1 MTGLRRMDG
10 LAVYDRPRPGAVRVV
25 FVHGTMDRSAS
36 FVKTMRRLPDL
47 DLVRYDR
54 RGYGQSAGAG
64 MAETID
70 EHVADLVSVI
80 DGVPSVVVGH
90 SFGALVA
97 LAAAAQ
103 RPDAVRALVAY
114 ESPVPWTAWWPARSA
129 GGTAVTTSETEGMEL
144 AVDRFM
150 RRMIGDERWDQL
162 PPAIRAARHADG
174 RLLIADLRAAR
185 RGGVPF
191 DPSALTHPVMVGTGS
206 ESEPH
211 HQHGARYLVDTL
223 PDAELVVIDGATHT
237 AHFTHPQAFAA
248 IVTGAVVRAGERA

>member
-1 MTGLRRMDG
+1 VTGRRHVDG
-10 LAVYDRPRPGAVRVV
+10 LAVHDRPNPGAARVV

-54 RGYGQSAGAG
+54 RGYGQSVGAG

-80 DGVPSVVVGH
+80 DGVACVVVGH
-90 SFGALVA
+90 SFGGLVA
-97 LAAAAQ
+97 LAAAAHH
-103 RPDAVRALVAY
+103 PGVLRALVVY
-114 ESPVPWTAWWPARSA
+114 EPPLPWTDWWPARSA
-129 GGTAVTTSETEGMEL
+129 GGTAVTTSETEGMEV

-150 RRMIGDERWDQL
+150 RRMIGDQRWNQL
-162 PPAIRAARHADG
+162 PPAIRAARQADG

-185 RGGVPF
+185 RGGAPF
-191 DPSALTHPVMVGTGS
+191 DPSALRMPVTVGAGS

-211 HQHGARYLVDTL
+211 HQHGARYLVDAL
-223 PDAELVVIDGATHT
+223 PEAELIVIDGATHT
-237 AHFTHPQAFAA
+237 AHFTHPRAFAA
-248 IVTGAVVRAGERA
+248 LVTGAVVRAGERA